1 MTVLVDVAGTTVK
14 LAGGLDA
21 PEKVA
26 VISLVP
32 TATALTE
39 PLEFIVATPVL
50 ELTQSTSFP
59 MS

>member
-14 LAGGLDA
+14 LTGGLVI

-39 PLEFIVATPVL
+39 PLEFIVATLML
-50 ELTQSTSFP
+50 ELTQFT
-59 MS
+59 